1 MTLTSNYGLSNEQIV
16 RYAPSVGASHAHSSV
31 SERYMDIPTLDV
43 INALR
48 DEGYAFTSVMHQ
60 LSRLPDGMLYT
71 KHILRARKQEYL
83 GDRRQVGDEVPEI
96 EIVNSRGAYKA
107 AYRIMA
113 ALFRLV
119 CLNGLAVR
127 TDRIGEMRV
136 LHRGNQV
143 AEVIS
148 ATRQIADHAG
158 EVMSL
163 VAEMKRIELEPA
175 ERILFADYAERA
187 RYGETVEGSVV
198 HRNPAALL
206 IPQHREDYGKH
217 DLNTTLNVV
226 QEGIMRGGV
235 KVRNGKR
242 ARAITSVDETIRIN
256 PLLWQFAEELR
267 KLHTGY

>member
-16 RYAPSVGASHAHSSV
+16 RYAPSVGDSHAHSSV

-136 LHRGNQV
+136 RSEEHTSELQ
-143 AEVIS
+143 S
-148 ATRQIADHAG
+148 PDH
-158 EVMSL
+158 L
-163 VAEMKRIELEPA
+163 VCRLLLEKKTLALSPGQRPVPPA
-175 ERILFADYAERA
+175 R
-187 RYGETVEGSVV
+187 
-198 HRNPAALL
+198 P
-206 IPQHREDYGKH
+206 
-217 DLNTTLNVV
+217 
-226 QEGIMRGGV
+226 
-235 KVRNGKR
+235 
-242 ARAITSVDETIRIN
+242 
-256 PLLWQFAEELR
+256 
-267 KLHTGY
+267 